1 MPHVPVLGFLALGGI
16 AAAIAMARMIK
27 RTARPTTSAAGARTV
42 TPVEWFAEGEVGRV
56 RGIVVADGP
65 TYVGPLSGRT
75 CVGYELTVRLGA
87 PGADD
92 AEYAEVIR
100 EVRWHPF
107 AIDDGTGRALVRFEG
122 DAHLTLG
129 VVATE
134 AGGADAVEADER
146 AILDR
151 HQQPALRH
159 GRTPE
164 LRFRERA
171 IAVGELISVTGRGV
185 READPSP
192 RAAHL
197 GRGAPP
203 TRLVLHPTAGQPLVL
218 STDPGDLND

>member
-1 MPHVPVLGFLALGGI
+1 MGDDEI
-16 AAAIAMARMIK
+16 DY
-27 RTARPTTSAAGARTV
+27 T
-42 TPVEWFAEGEVGRV
+42 
-56 RGIVVADGP
+56 
-65 TYVGPLSGRT
+65 
-75 CVGYELTVRLGA
+75 EL
-87 PGADD
+87 
-92 AEYAEVIR
+92 IR

-129 VVATE
+129 VVDTA
-134 AGGADAVEADER
+134 AGGDDAVEADER

-151 HQQPALRH
+151 HAQPALRH

-192 RAAHL
+192 RAANPA
-197 GRGAPP
+197 RRAADAA
-203 TRLVLHPTAGQPLVL
+203 VLHPTAGQPLCC
-218 STDPGDLND
+218 DRPGDLNDQRGRAVNARG

>member
-1 MPHVPVLGFLALGGI
+1 MRIFPAGDSGI
-16 AAAIAMARMIK
+16 SAIT
-27 RTARPTTSAAGARTV
+27 RTDYRARPSDGAARRLPIFLDKTALRAYDTV
-42 TPVEWFAEGEVGRV
+42 KRRFQ
-56 RGIVVADGP
+56 
-65 TYVGPLSGRT
+65 L
-75 CVGYELTVRLGA
+75 
-87 PGADD
+87 
-92 AEYAEVIR
+92 
-100 EVRWHPF
+100 
-107 AIDDGTGRALVRFEG
+107 DDGTGRALVRFEG

-129 VVATE
+129 VVDTA
-134 AGGADAVEADER
+134 AGGDDAVEADER

-159 GRTPE
+159 GHTPD